1 MFYFK
6 SYCKDRLRAILAAF
20 AAAGA
25 LALVFFLYDL
35 PAEPLL
41 YGGAVTL
48 ALLLLLFAVPDYLSY
63 RRRAKE
69 YETLRRGL
77 LEQMDFPEL
86 SATLQERELSGM
98 IWQLFA
104 ALRENEALWGEKQKE
119 TMDYYTLWVHQVK
132 TPLSA
137 MRLILQSEEQNES
150 VTTLLSELFKV
161 ERYVE
166 MVLGYL
172 RLDSMSSDLR
182 LERCDL
188 HEIAAAAVR
197 KFAPQFIYQKLSLD
211 FADFQNVVL
220 TDEKWL
226 SFVLEQLL
234 SNALKYTR
242 TGGVS
247 IYVEAPDVLVIE
259 DTGIGISQEDLPRIF
274 ERGFTG
280 FNGRQGKNSSG
291 LGLYL
296 TKQVLNRLQ
305 TKIEINSEQE
315 KGTKVLLYL
324 HRDELVQY

>member
-1 MFYFK
+1 MQYFL
-6 SYCKDRLRAILAAF
+6 SYLKDRLRVLLG

-25 LALVFFLYDL
+25 GVLALVFFLYDL

-48 ALLLLLFAVPDYLSY
+48 VLLLLLFAVPDFFSYL
-63 RRRAKE
+63 RRAKE
-69 YETLRRGL
+69 YEALRRGL
-77 LEQMDFPEL
+77 PTQPEFPEL
-86 SATLQERELSGM
+86 PATLQERELAAM
-98 IWQLFA
+98 IRELSK
-104 ALRENEALWGEKQKE
+104 ALRESEALAQARQKDAI
-119 TMDYYTLWVHQVK
+119 DYYTLWVHQVK

-137 MRLILQSEEQNES
+137 MRLILQSQEQDGD
-150 VTTLLSELFKV
+150 TTALLQELFKV

-188 HEIAAAAVR
+188 HEIVTAAVK
-197 KFAPQFIYQKLSLD
+197 KFAPQFIYQKLSLE

-226 SFVLEQLL
+226 GFVVEQLL
-234 SNALKYTR
+234 SNALKYTKE
-242 TGGVS
+242 GGVS
-247 IYVEAPDVLVIE
+247 IYVEEPDVLVIE
-259 DTGIGISQEDLPRIF
+259 DTGIGISEEDLPRVF

-296 TKQVLNRLQ
+296 TKQVLSRLQ
-305 TKIEINSEQE
+305 TKIEITSRQDQ
-315 KGTKVLLYL
+315 GTKVLLYL
-324 HRDELVQY
+324 HREELTQY